1 MEELKKMYT
10 ETEENLYKKGFF
22 IENMIND
29 SEQFELSDLNGN
41 ILIDH
46 LSLSQLFQLS
56 KIL

>member
-46 LSLSQLFQLS
+46 LSLTQLFQLS

>member
-29 SEQFELSDLNGN
+29 SEQFELSDLNGK

-46 LSLSQLFQLS
+46 LSLTQLFQLS